1 MARGRCPYVT
11 CRSVKYTNHRR
22 VRRPRRP
29 LRWMTD
35 NVFTTRKR
43 SQSTVGEGFHALPA
57 WNEGQRRF
65 ARLKWCA
72 GCARGICIRWAV
84 DGGGRAVGDT
94 GATRQALTGA
104 SNAARQSRK
113 HGASRTPPLTGGCE
127 TNVAAYNA
135 ADAITSRPPMV
146 RGLCPRDCIRGA
158 VDTRRVHRG
167 WRGCNRSR
175 RTVAA
180 NAPRRSLDRGA
191 PRTVRPT
198 GGSVTRLAA
207 YNATGVI
214 NCTSRLR

>member
-94 GATRQALTGA
+94 GATRQAQRVRLTRLGNPA
-104 SNAARQSRK
+104 STGRRGRRPLRAVAR
-113 HGASRTPPLTGGCE
+113 RTLRHT
-127 TNVAAYNA
+127 
-135 ADAITSRPPMV
+135 
-146 RGLCPRDCIRGA
+146 
-158 VDTRRVHRG
+158 TRRMRLPHAHQWCAGCARG
-167 WRGCNRSR
+167 IGYVGLWME
-175 RTVAA
+175 A
-180 NAPRRSLDRGA
+180 GA
-191 PRTVRPT
+191 PRGTRML
-198 GGSVTRLAA
+198 SVTL
-207 YNATGVI
+207 NVCG
-214 NCTSRLR
+214 